1 MEEGAG
7 PPAPFAAVLNFN
19 AEGDGPAAERCIAAL
34 AAALADEPVAAY
46 LTLSRGDRRAG
57 ERLWAERLRLW
68 AQHHPGARQF
78 YCLAD
83 LSATAVLLELPAQ
96 AVPLLSSM
104 ARLAPLI
111 PLKLWSAFARFEV
124 GADRQRAAFAQ
135 PPRGPYW
142 CVAAL
147 GAAPDAAPGAVAAL
161 LAHLC
166 AAADGAQE
174 VLFAEVPA
182 AGRAA
187 ELYRAAG
194 FAALWQFQP
203 RALGPRLFAMARQPR
218 PLASAL
224 GGSGAAAAGG
234 RLAARAAVQ
243 SRSSA
248 EAARWRRAAPRRARL
263 FNYQTLIQPVSTR
276 MARE

>member
-7 PPAPFAAVLNFN
+7 PPAPFATVLNVS
-19 AEGDGPAAERCIAAL
+19 AEGDGALAERCIAAL
-34 AAALADEPVAAY
+34 AAALADEPVAAF
-46 LTLSRGDRRAG
+46 LCGDRRAG
-57 ERLWAERLRLW
+57 ERLWAERLRLS
-68 AQHHPGARQF
+68 AQLHPGARQF

-83 LSATAVLLELPAQ
+83 LSAAAVLLELPAQ
-96 AVPLLSSM
+96 AAPLLSTM
-104 ARLAPLI
+104 ARLAPLV

-147 GAAPDAAPGAVAAL
+147 GAAPDAAPGTAATL

-224 GGSGAAAAGG
+224 DALLGGGGAAVAGG
-234 RLAARAAVQ
+234 A
-243 SRSSA
+243 
-248 EAARWRRAAPRRARL
+248 
-263 FNYQTLIQPVSTR
+263 
-276 MARE
+276 